1 MGIVWVPQFRR
12 IALRLVVLRSTPVR
26 AGQRFPEPLAPLPFN
41 KRVRVWA
48 CKIRK
53 PHTHVFV
60 PTSHKVFLRN
70 YWNPKEPATNIC
82 HSQIIPIFFYL
93 SLITKRKNAYINL
106 KSMLYCYRQLNMV
119 RIGNAQSSGMITNNT

>member
-1 MGIVWVPQFRR
+1 MILLYLFISMLSTRFTQGFVSSVRWHFFVFRNSVEKFCVSW
-12 IALRLVVLRSTPVR
+12 ALSL
-26 AGQRFPEPLAPLPFN
+26 N

-70 YWNPKEPATNIC
+70 YGSRIKGHQTPGANYLFYPSLLLTIPLISIHKQFTNYIKFE
-82 HSQIIPIFFYL
+82 HRFDTFDFY
-93 SLITKRKNAYINL
+93 TKAI
-106 KSMLYCYRQLNMV
+106 S
-119 RIGNAQSSGMITNNT
+119 

>member
-1 MGIVWVPQFRR
+1 MIARCGGSVKWVVSSVRCHFFVFRNSVETLCVSW
-12 IALRLVVLRSTPVR
+12 ALSL
-26 AGQRFPEPLAPLPFN
+26 N

-70 YWNPKEPATNIC
+70 YGNPKEPAANIY

-93 SLITKRKNAYINL
+93 SLITKRKSAYINS